1 MSVTFNHC
9 IHLPSVNLPQG
20 IPWDYLLII
29 TFLSYRL
36 RDLCP
41 SSAVASLMISPFL
54 RWLPTMPMEV
64 EAMASTPLLKLRKI
78 SNQRS
83 KRFHFT
89 DLANE
94 ALSHVHLW
102 TAVILPSKKWQV
114 LKESLFWYFSLDQ
127 EKKSQ
132 FLTLASGIFET
143 LKLVHQWGKTAFNGF
158 LSWKSPNLEKVLNN
172 SNTCVIGILAYIC
185 SNQLI

>member
-36 RDLCP
+36 QDLCP

-54 RWLPTMPMEV
+54 RWLPIIPMEV
-64 EAMASTPLLKLRKI
+64 EMASTPLLKLRKI

-83 KRFHFT
+83 KRFHYT
-89 DLANE
+89 DLVNE
-94 ALSHVHLW
+94 ALSHVHQW
-102 TAVILPSKKWQV
+102 TAVISPSKKWQEE
-114 LKESLFWYFSLDQ
+114 LKVSFLNFSLDQ

-132 FLTLASGIFET
+132 FLR
-143 LKLVHQWGKTAFNGF
+143 VAF
-158 LSWKSPNLEKVLNN
+158 SRPS
-172 SNTCVIGILAYIC
+172 S
-185 SNQLI
+185 